1 MVLSGDIMDRETIL
15 NNFFNK
21 INTAKR
27 MNNRD
32 IRMTVKELEEVGEVI
47 RELLTS
53 FYNKIE
59 TFQDSLKPGEV
70 KVVPFSNE
78 EIKMDGGSFE

>member
-1 MVLSGDIMDRETIL
+1 MNRETIL

-32 IRMTVKELEEVGEVI
+32 IRLTVKELEEVGEVI

-53 FYNKIE
+53 FYNKVS
-59 TFQDSLKPGEV
+59 TVQDSIKPGEV

-78 EIKMDGGSFE
+78 EIEMDGGSFK